1 MKISIITVSFNAA
14 RTIGQTIES
23 VLSQKEEDIEYV
35 IVDGNSKDESKDIIK
50 KYAALDS
57 RIKWISEPDSG
68 LYDAMNKGIKMA
80 SGDIVGI
87 INADDF
93 FTNSLVLK
101 GVKEAFLQEHQLDAV
116 YGDVQFVSEGDSSKI
131 VRKYSSSIFR
141 PTLFRWGFMPAHPT
155 FYCKRE
161 LFERFGYY
169 STDFKIAADYELLM
183 RFIHTHKI
191 STKYIP
197 STFVTMRMGGKS
209 TKGFSST
216 LTINKEIV
224 RACKLNNVNT
234 SLPMLYLKYFYKII
248 ELLRL

>member
-1 MKISIITVSFNAA
+1 MKISIITVAYNAVS
-14 RTIGQTIES
+14 TIAGTIDS
-23 VLSQKEEDIEYV
+23 VLSQKEIDIEHV
-35 IVDGNSKDESKDIIK
+35 IVDGNSKDGTKEIVQ
-50 KYAALDS
+50 KYADIDP

-116 YGDVQFVSEGDSSKI
+116 YGDVQFVSEGDSRKI

-161 LFERFGYY
+161 LFEQFGYY

-191 STKYIP
+191 CTKYIP

-234 SLPMLYLKYFYKII
+234 SLIMLYLKYFYKII